1 MPLWKSMSLRLSVQP
16 KKKKQPFL
24 VTPREVSF
32 GLFVIIVRDIL
43 DILVQCNK
51 LKLTPVCTSSLKFSC
66 LYILMLEFIVT
77 LVLYYTFT

>member
-1 MPLWKSMSLRLSVQP
+1 MSLRLSVQP

-43 DILVQCNK
+43 DILAQCTRPK
-51 LKLTPVCTSSLKFSC
+51 PTPSCNSCLGFSR